1 MGLSMQVPLAVTL
14 DAIFKRPAW
23 LSSATSALLMFGGAV
38 LVLSGFFGISAESA
52 GTDPKAPHE
61 AVPEADPSATNSHV

>member
-1 MGLSMQVPLAVTL
+1 MQVPLAVTL

-23 LSSATSALLMFGGAV
+23 LSSATSATLMFGGAI

-52 GTDPKAPHE
+52 SADPKAPHE
-61 AVPEADPSATNSHV
+61 AVPEADSSAANNRV